1 MIFSVYLQVG
11 DLERSLSFYRDG
23 LGLEVAWNDDV
34 VAVLRG
40 TPESAAT
47 LALREV
53 SGSTTP
59 GMGQTGVAR
68 IGWQVTSTADLDA
81 AEERLT
87 ALGVPYR
94 RYDETGGGR
103 VETHDPDGLRVVLF
117 LPSDPS
123 LDRRPPPFIYRY
135 H

>member
-1 MIFSVYLQVG
+1 MIFSVYLQVA

-94 RYDETGGGR
+94 RDDETGGGR